1 MYIFQ
6 QKAVSIR
13 KKERGKGRRKKRK
26 GEKEGRWEDG
36 NCEEPKQASESDSVM
51 TQISELPDMKFNVTM
66 TNMLRA
72 QM

>member
-1 MYIFQ
+1 MR
-6 QKAVSIR
+6 ASERERERERRVSI
-13 KKERGKGRRKKRK
+13 ERQIETDRERR
-26 GEKEGRWEDG
+26 EGGGEDG